1 VTKHKRRLS
10 VPLLVSVLA
19 LSGVAYAATGGT
31 PGPNQ
36 APGRPSVVP
45 PAHSNAHCG
54 HTTLKPPCKH
64 YKG

>member
-1 VTKHKRRLS
+1 MTKHKRRLS
-10 VPLLVSVLA
+10 VPVLVSVFA
-19 LSGVAYAATGGT
+19 LGGVAYAGTGGV

-54 HTTLKPPCKH
+54 KTSLKPPCKH